1 MFKFIA
7 FLAGGDAD
15 AAADTSAERP
25 SLPSASTDPSAAA
38 DQRKDKVRKTSNERN
53 ITAGVVTQP
62 HHSPQRSP
70 TRKPSSP
77 SFVEGGS
84 TQSSQFGST
93 DGASKVPP
101 TVKRVCAEDDR
112 HATKPRSVPGPPALD
127 RQRQAGDRG
136 QLLPHDNDSLTEPGS
151 LLKPACHP
159 SLLDQ
164 GGKEDRASSNQTVSG
179 IETGNSACIY
189 AGRLIANPHELF
201 DTVESVFLGG
211 GMRRSEL
218 QRKVKD
224 SFDKDEW
231 KKQFNL
237 EGFERNGKSLA
248 FFKRGKWT
256 CMHPGCPWN
265 LAASYMSSKNAFE
278 ILDGKGPGEAKYNT
292 HSMSPVK
299 TRVQV
304 RLLGYRPPNSFCGG
318 FL

>member
-7 FLAGGDAD
+7 LLTGGDAD
-15 AAADTSAERP
+15 AAADVSVERP

-101 TVKRVCAEDDR
+101 AVKRVGAEDDR
-112 HATKPRSVPGPPALD
+112 HATKQRSVSGPPALD

-136 QLLPHDNDSLTEPGS
+136 QLLPHDNDCG
-151 LLKPACHP
+151 
-159 SLLDQ
+159 
-164 GGKEDRASSNQTVSG
+164 SSNQTASG

-237 EGFERNGKSLA
+237 EGFERNGKNLA

-256 CMHPGCPWN
+256 CIHPGCPWN

-292 HSMSPVK
+292 NLCLEHNHEIQYEIVDGVEEITSPK
-299 TRVQV
+299 DLTGDEMEI
-304 RLLGYRPPNSFCGG
+304 LPKC
-318 FL
+318 

>member
-1 MFKFIA
+1 
-7 FLAGGDAD
+7 
-15 AAADTSAERP
+15 
-25 SLPSASTDPSAAA
+25 
-38 DQRKDKVRKTSNERN
+38 
-53 ITAGVVTQP
+53 
-62 HHSPQRSP
+62 
-70 TRKPSSP
+70 
-77 SFVEGGS
+77 
-84 TQSSQFGST
+84 
-93 DGASKVPP
+93 
-101 TVKRVCAEDDR
+101 
-112 HATKPRSVPGPPALD
+112 
-127 RQRQAGDRG
+127 
-136 QLLPHDNDSLTEPGS
+136 
-151 LLKPACHP
+151 
-159 SLLDQ
+159 
-164 GGKEDRASSNQTVSG
+164 
-179 IETGNSACIY
+179 
-189 AGRLIANPHELF
+189 
-201 DTVESVFLGG
+201 
-211 GMRRSEL
+211 MRRSEL